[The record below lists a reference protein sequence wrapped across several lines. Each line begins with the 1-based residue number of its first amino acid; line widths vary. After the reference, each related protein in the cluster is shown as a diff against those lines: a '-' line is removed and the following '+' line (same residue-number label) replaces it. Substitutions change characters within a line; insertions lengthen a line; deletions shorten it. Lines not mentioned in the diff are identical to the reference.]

1 VEVVVGAPVLP
12 RQLLREAV
20 VADYARSAE
29 RIEGV
34 LERLKATRTYG
45 PSLADT
51 SADAIRPVPGSM
63 ERFLDHVDREYGGPH
78 GLAMSVGV
86 EEETVARLAARL
98 VGTSPLAR

>member
-1 VEVVVGAPVLP
+1 MHVPLAEQALAAGASVVVEKPVALSLAGV
-12 RQLLREAV
+12 RREAV

-51 SADAIRPVPGSM
+51 SADAIRPVPGSIAGDSP
-63 ERFLDHVDREYGGPH
+63 RASTIGSPPASIRTAP
-78 GLAMSVGV
+78 
-86 EEETVARLAARL
+86 VA
-98 VGTSPLAR
+98 